1 MSALR
6 NIRDRTHELIA
17 AVTPSYLHLLPDL
30 VSQNAAST
38 DCGELS
44 VVCRSLLLY
53 RIGLL
58 RRSFFRWSR
67 INSGIAAQR
76 TRVAFSCWMFQ
87 KTKPRL
93 PLSSSLNIC
102 GILQPSCCSSVLTA
116 SAALLFS
123 CKGSAPSLGSKWI
136 SGVVCFTRRC
146 IIQHICERIVGWYS
160 ILSARRLA
168 GHWRVIASQLELFRS
183 LGRWRRRQ
191 KLLRFFRGWR
201 VLCGQ
206 ECKVRLHRCY
216 FDSLSYHHIMRRVL
230 TLWHLYVCKLSSA
243 KNRLSVAVKAR
254 VLRRTF
260 LAWKQLGPV
269 VLFASHRYSDYVLK
283 LKRAFFS
290 RLLHWKSVS
299 IHSQQLAERMRASVH
314 VACTGR
320 LMRSTFNSFF
330 QFAASSRL
338 SIKKKATYDVVALMS
353 ARHLVS
359 KAFKGWS
366 VWNKENRL
374 LESQQVTAC
383 ILVAYDSKLIY
394 HSAQSELMSGE
405 CKILESCFVFFVDGM
420 MLAAENSN
428 QYSARVRSN
437 RNSQNFLCHP
447 YIESMQKL
455 WPFSI

>member
-1 MSALR
+1 
-6 NIRDRTHELIA
+6 
-17 AVTPSYLHLLPDL
+17 
-30 VSQNAAST
+30 
-38 DCGELS
+38 
-44 VVCRSLLLY
+44 
-53 RIGLL
+53 
-58 RRSFFRWSR
+58 
-67 INSGIAAQR
+67 
-76 TRVAFSCWMFQ
+76 
-87 KTKPRL
+87 
-93 PLSSSLNIC
+93 
-102 GILQPSCCSSVLTA
+102 
-116 SAALLFS
+116 
-123 CKGSAPSLGSKWI
+123 
-136 SGVVCFTRRC
+136 
-146 IIQHICERIVGWYS
+146 
-160 ILSARRLA
+160 
-168 GHWRVIASQLELFRS
+168 
-183 LGRWRRRQ
+183 
-191 KLLRFFRGWR
+191 
-201 VLCGQ
+201 
-206 ECKVRLHRCY
+206 
-216 FDSLSYHHIMRRVL
+216 
-230 TLWHLYVCKLSSA
+230 
-243 KNRLSVAVKAR
+243 VKAC

-394 HSAQSELMSGE
+394 PNLCPASAKSSNLAS
-405 CKILESCFVFFVDGM
+405 FF
-420 MLAAENSN
+420 S
-428 QYSARVRSN
+428 
-437 RNSQNFLCHP
+437 
-447 YIESMQKL
+447 SME
-455 WPFSI
+455 